1 VISFGGALKQ
11 AQILPACDSLKT
23 LRVPDAMILQESS
36 QLSVGA
42 TLGLLPSFILL
53 TIAFRLEQ
61 VYDNCSVL
69 RSIVAAGPHLIKDLT

>member
-1 VISFGGALKQ
+1 
-11 AQILPACDSLKT
+11 
-23 LRVPDAMILQESS
+23 MILQESS

-42 TLGLLPSFILL
+42 TLGLLLSFILL

-61 VYDNCSVL
+61 VYDNYSVL

>member
-1 VISFGGALKQ
+1 
-11 AQILPACDSLKT
+11 
-23 LRVPDAMILQESS
+23 MILQESS

-42 TLGLLPSFILL
+42 TLGLLPLFILL

-69 RSIVAAGPHLIKDLT
+69 GSIVAAGPN